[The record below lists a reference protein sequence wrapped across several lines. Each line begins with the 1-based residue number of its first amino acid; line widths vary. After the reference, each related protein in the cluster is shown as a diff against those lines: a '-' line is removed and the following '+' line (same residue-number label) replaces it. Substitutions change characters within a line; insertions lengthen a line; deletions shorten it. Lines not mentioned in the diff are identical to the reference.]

1 MVELAQPTH
10 ACVLA
15 LLELLTLTLALLEQL
30 TLSLAPSL
38 TLTLA
43 PSLAPT
49 LTLAV
54 APALALALTLTRCV
68 LALLELRAEYEQL
81 RDAHEESRMV
91 ASHLSSAEQVRV

>member
-15 LLELLTLTLALLEQL
+15 LLELLTLTL
-30 TLSLAPSL
+30 TLSLAPS
-38 TLTLA
+38 
-43 PSLAPT
+43 
-49 LTLAV
+49 
-54 APALALALTLTRCV
+54 LALTLTRCV

>member
-15 LLELLTLTLALLEQL
+15 LLEQLTLTLALTL

-38 TLTLA
+38 TLT
-43 PSLAPT
+43 
-49 LTLAV
+49 
-54 APALALALTLTRCV
+54 LALTLTRCV

>member
-15 LLELLTLTLALLEQL
+15 LLKQLTLTLALTL
-30 TLSLAPSL
+30 TLSLAPS
-38 TLTLA
+38 
-43 PSLAPT
+43 
-49 LTLAV
+49 
-54 APALALALTLTRCV
+54 LALTLTRCV